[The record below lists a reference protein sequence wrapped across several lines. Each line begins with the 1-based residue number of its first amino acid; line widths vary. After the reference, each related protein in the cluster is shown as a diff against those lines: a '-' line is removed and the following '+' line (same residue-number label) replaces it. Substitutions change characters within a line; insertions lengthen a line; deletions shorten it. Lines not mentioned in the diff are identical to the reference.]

1 MVHWYAVNHNQPT
14 TAAIVYIHI
23 RCICWCVVGMH
34 PVMVRSY
41 DGGTDLVVLGS
52 DDSGLLFLLCLIV
65 ALILFAIYKLL
76 QL

>member
-1 MVHWYAVNHNQPT
+1 
-14 TAAIVYIHI
+14 
-23 RCICWCVVGMH
+23 MH

-41 DGGTDLVVLGS
+41 DGGTDIVVLGS

-65 ALILFAIYKLL
+65 ALILFTIYKLL